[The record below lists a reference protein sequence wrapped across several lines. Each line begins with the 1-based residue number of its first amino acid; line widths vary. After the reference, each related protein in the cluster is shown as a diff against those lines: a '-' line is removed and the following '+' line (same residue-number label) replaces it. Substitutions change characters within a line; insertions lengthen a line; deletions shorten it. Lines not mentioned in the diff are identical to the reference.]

1 MNIPLLHKSSNQAEV
16 GEFRLLHALH
26 NSSFLCQEPQ
36 TNTLSPVSQL
46 QRLSIIAD
54 KAATPAL
61 SGRPAK
67 PRIEAWFQNAAWE
80 SIPVEHAFARIKSA
94 LPPPT
99 SRTTCQQVEEALLRI
114 ELAAAATD
122 PPVGEPFLQIDSP
135 PPRVTSPA
143 LAQGPVLSSPVA
155 TGGGVNLE
163 MTGDAGGKGG
173 HLMLPPSPPAV
184 QVVPTGAMEIDDIVA
199 PPPPSPVAT
208 QLAQAAASA
217 SPISTGV
224 LDALFASPPQPIIA
238 SPPRSPPRSP
248 CARPLHMGRR
258 LKIRTRQ
265 HSQPTRRSERI
276 AKQPARPTM
285 ERCQRVLFK
294 RLGLLNG
301 KEGASIEQ
309 VIAEYVAMFDGPL
322 PAHVIA
328 ALTTIFGID
337 DEEQETMDA
346 ALISLVGEGI
356 ADAAED
362 AEDTVAA

>member
-1 MNIPLLHKSSNQAEV
+1 
-16 GEFRLLHALH
+16 
-26 NSSFLCQEPQ
+26 
-36 TNTLSPVSQL
+36 
-46 QRLSIIAD
+46 
-54 KAATPAL
+54 
-61 SGRPAK
+61 
-67 PRIEAWFQNAAWE
+67 
-80 SIPVEHAFARIKSA
+80 
-94 LPPPT
+94 
-99 SRTTCQQVEEALLRI
+99 
-114 ELAAAATD
+114 
-122 PPVGEPFLQIDSP
+122 
-135 PPRVTSPA
+135 
-143 LAQGPVLSSPVA
+143 
-155 TGGGVNLE
+155 

-184 QVVPTGAMEIDDIVA
+184 QVVPTGVMEIDDIVA

-208 QLAQAAASA
+208 QLAQAAASV

-248 CARPLHMGRR
+248 CARSLHMGRR

-301 KEGASIEQ
+301 EEGASIEQ

>member
-80 SIPVEHAFARIKSA
+80 PIPVEHAFARIKSA

-122 PPVGEPFLQIDSP
+122 PPVGEPFPQIDSP

-155 TGGGVNLE
+155 TGG
-163 MTGDAGGKGG
+163 
-173 HLMLPPSPPAV
+173 
-184 QVVPTGAMEIDDIVA
+184 
-199 PPPPSPVAT
+199 
-208 QLAQAAASA
+208 AS
-217 SPISTGV
+217 TW
-224 LDALFASPPQPIIA
+224 
-238 SPPRSPPRSP
+238 
-248 CARPLHMGRR
+248 
-258 LKIRTRQ
+258 K
-265 HSQPTRRSERI
+265 
-276 AKQPARPTM
+276 
-285 ERCQRVLFK
+285 
-294 RLGLLNG
+294 
-301 KEGASIEQ
+301 
-309 VIAEYVAMFDGPL
+309 
-322 PAHVIA
+322 
-328 ALTTIFGID
+328 
-337 DEEQETMDA
+337 
-346 ALISLVGEGI
+346 
-356 ADAAED
+356 
-362 AEDTVAA
+362 